1 MFINA
6 LRMAKSSGKL
16 ILRNK
21 AFIVIGILIPVLS
34 TLFLDLWYRMPAADL
49 SDNVHELATVDEQMA
64 YNVDFYRYPVKV
76 YDTVMDERTKDI
88 CYNLNSAGMFQIFR
102 ADASDMTDEQI
113 MDSAKYTADEDHVNA
128 IIVLREDPAD
138 TDLYLVGES
147 GDERFDLL
155 KSGLETELA
164 GEGTEYKTPEVTFVS
179 GGGDEV
185 DYYKTR
191 NVSFCI
197 AISTLAF
204 VFGGVLILNTVFSEK
219 KDNVYSRLLLTGASK
234 ASYLLSKIILSVA
247 IALIQAVL
255 MLINFTF
262 FVKSDIGISPLQFFT
277 VAFLTGLTF
286 GLLSLCA
293 GLYFDSMA
301 PAAILSFVIWAI
313 SALIAGTYFD
323 ISGASELY
331 KKASLLMP
339 QRWAMFSVNRFM
351 NGDSSGYSLLLTV
364 AVAYWVIIF
373 VVGVLG
379 LRVREQE

>member
-88 CYNLNSAGMFQIFR
+88 CYNLNAAGMFQIFR

-185 DYYKTR
+185 DYYTTR

>member
-113 MDSAKYTADEDHVNA
+113 MDNAKYTADEDHVNA

-219 KDNVYSRLLLTGASK
+219 KDNVYSRLLLTRVSK